1 MVAEKLYNSQ
11 ACFLL
16 KKVSMGKSTSNFDI
30 MGFGTRFCARN
41 AGANFSYPYIA
52 TKWITILYFRFWHL
66 GTFVLQ
72 RFGSSGEALPAVGGY
87 VPSHIAVLKRLRW
100 NDNRGH
106 VIRSLTVSWGVVA
119 LAIGLVI
126 ASYK

>member
-1 MVAEKLYNSQ
+1 M
-11 ACFLL
+11 L
-16 KKVSMGKSTSNFDI
+16 KKAPMDKSASSFDF

-41 AGANFSYPYIA
+41 AGVDFSYLYIA
-52 TKWITILYFRFWHL
+52 TKWMTILYFRFWPL

-72 RFGSSGEALPAVGGY
+72 RFGSSGEGLPPVGGY

-100 NDNRGH
+100 KDNRGH
-106 VIRSLTVSWGVVA
+106 LIRSLIASWGFVA

-126 ASYK
+126 VSYK

>member
-1 MVAEKLYNSQ
+1 MVAEKLYNCQ
-11 ACFLL
+11 ACIML
-16 KKVSMGKSTSNFDI
+16 KKAPMDKSASSFDI

-41 AGANFSYPYIA
+41 AGVNFSYPYIA
-52 TKWITILYFRFWHL
+52 TKWMTILYLRLWPL

-72 RFGSSGEALPAVGGY
+72 RFGSSGEALPAVGSY
-87 VPSHIAVLKRLRW
+87 VQSHIAVLKRLRW
-100 NDNRGH
+100 KDNRGH